1 MGGRKSGLAL
11 TTTLK
16 TDRTLLEGLAFPE
29 APRWRDGELWF
40 SDMTARKIMR
50 VGLDG
55 TVATVAEVPGQPSG
69 LGWLPDG
76 RLLVVS
82 MTDRRLLRLD
92 ASGLSVV
99 ADLSALAPFHCN
111 DMVVDSKGRAY
122 VGNFGFDLPA
132 KAAARPTVLILVTP
146 EGTASVVAEELEFPN
161 GCVIT
166 PDGGTLIVGETF
178 GGRLT
183 AFAVSADGT
192 LSGRRLWAK
201 LDGAIPDGICLDA
214 EGALWVASPRS
225 REVLRVCEGGVVTHR
240 IATENQA
247 VACMLGG
254 ADRRT
259 LFVLSCQVIHE
270 REKSC
275 AMKSGRIETVRVD
288 IPGAGLP

>member
-1 MGGRKSGLAL
+1 M
-11 TTTLK
+11 TEVLK
-16 TDRTLLEGLAFPE
+16 TERVLLDGLGFPE

-40 SDMTARKIMR
+40 SDMTAQKVMK

-55 TVATVAEVPGQPSG
+55 RAKTVIEVSGQPSG

-92 ASGLSVV
+92 PGGLAVV
-99 ADLSALAPFHCN
+99 ADLTTLAPFHCN
-111 DMVVDSKGRAY
+111 DMVVDEKGRAY
-122 VGNFGFDLPA
+122 IGNFGFDLPA
-132 KAAARPTVLILVTP
+132 KAEAKPTVLIMVTP
-146 EGTASVVAEELEFPN
+146 EGKARAVAEDLLFPN
-161 GCVIT
+161 GSVIT
-166 PDGGTLIVGETF
+166 PDGKTLIVGETF
-178 GGRLT
+178 GARLT
-183 AFAVSADGT
+183 AFAVAPDGS
-192 LSGRRLWAK
+192 LSERRVWAK

-214 EGALWVASPRS
+214 ERALWVASPIS
-225 REVLRVCEGGVVTHR
+225 REVLRIREGGEVTHR

-254 ADRRT
+254 PDRRT

-275 AMKSGRIETVRVD
+275 ALKSGRIETVRVD